1 MPIDIKQL
9 ELLSVRGG
17 TAAAWPPAAHV
28 ADGNCRDRLSC
39 RRKPLG
45 PQ

>member
-1 MPIDIKQL
+1 MAIDVKQL

-17 TAAAWPPAAHV
+17 TAAARPPAARV
-28 ADGNCRDRLSC
+28 AGGKCRDRLSC

-45 PQ
+45 LH